1 MKEKI
6 SFRRTVSLIIILI
19 SLLLLS
25 GALCLIGNFYPDEWI
40 CIFYIDIIFYLLLIF
55 ELEYERLRKQIANN
69 TKTDFFKL
77 AIGFLGNCILIGG
90 FAFLPVYCRPV
101 IFVAIIMCFAG
112 NEYLGFICGTFFS
125 ILLSVTVSG
134 DYYELVSEM
143 TLVIVGSILAKAL
156 KDKKL
161 NKFVYIL
168 TVCLNIVIPNIFYYM
183 SDKEFSMKIIMYG
196 GIIGILSAVVA
207 FICSNSIKV
216 MSDDEINDILI
227 DIITDTYPEVAEV
240 KKYSMTEYKHA
251 DFVSTIAFRAAKA
264 ADLDANLCAAAGF
277 YYRLGQWQG
286 KPYVENGVL
295 RAERLCFPE
304 KLINILQE
312 YYGEEVKPQSP
323 ESALVNMVDSL
334 VVKLDKIK
342 QEVGQSEWN
351 HEIIIVQLLNELSE
365 SGLYDESGLSMN
377 HFLKIRKYLTKEEL
391 LK

>member
-1 MKEKI
+1 
-6 SFRRTVSLIIILI
+6 
-19 SLLLLS
+19 
-25 GALCLIGNFYPDEWI
+25 
-40 CIFYIDIIFYLLLIF
+40 
-55 ELEYERLRKQIANN
+55 
-69 TKTDFFKL
+69 
-77 AIGFLGNCILIGG
+77 
-90 FAFLPVYCRPV
+90 
-101 IFVAIIMCFAG
+101 
-112 NEYLGFICGTFFS
+112 
-125 ILLSVTVSG
+125 
-134 DYYELVSEM
+134 
-143 TLVIVGSILAKAL
+143 
-156 KDKKL
+156 
-161 NKFVYIL
+161 
-168 TVCLNIVIPNIFYYM
+168 
-183 SDKEFSMKIIMYG
+183 MKIIMYG

-240 KKYSMTEYKHA
+240 KKYSMTEYKRA

-391 LK
+391 LKGGCGVLPFSHEKNFPL

>member
-1 MKEKI
+1 
-6 SFRRTVSLIIILI
+6 
-19 SLLLLS
+19 
-25 GALCLIGNFYPDEWI
+25 
-40 CIFYIDIIFYLLLIF
+40 
-55 ELEYERLRKQIANN
+55 
-69 TKTDFFKL
+69 
-77 AIGFLGNCILIGG
+77 
-90 FAFLPVYCRPV
+90 
-101 IFVAIIMCFAG
+101 MCFAG

-125 ILLSVTVSG
+125 ILLSVTASG

-168 TVCLNIVIPNIFYYM
+168 TICLNIVIPNIFYYM